1 MAFQLNPQLIQ
12 DALTKATQEL
22 PPLPTVIVKVM
33 QITEDADAGTINEL
47 ERLIRTDQAV
57 SSKLLRVV
65 NSAYFGLSGQVS
77 SLAQAVVILGYTQV
91 RNLVLSI
98 SMMSQFQA
106 IGTKAKDH
114 QQHLWELAFGA
125 ASGAQLIAKHK
136 RIEAKD
142 QELAFVGGLM
152 QNVGSLF
159 MLSTLQRSYLSVLE
173 ESENTKAWLS
183 DVETL
188 RLGTTHAAVGQ
199 QLLLKWKLPE
209 NLALI
214 VGRHEGPFGGEPVPA
229 LYAVHAGKRLAF
241 AATHPGCEVE
251 GYGIDPA
258 VREWLGFSDE
268 EYDWLIKAVKEK
280 VDHAVQLIG
289 GFE

>member
-12 DALTKATQEL
+12 DALKKATQEL
-22 PPLPTVIVKVM
+22 PPLPSVIVRVM

-114 QQHLWELAFGA
+114 QTRLWEIAFGA

-136 RIEAKD
+136 RIDAKD

-173 ESENTKAWLS
+173 EAENTKAWLS
-183 DVETL
+183 DVEML
-188 RLGTTHAAVGQ
+188 RLGITHANVGQ
-199 QLLLKWKLPE
+199 QLLAKWKLPE
-209 NLALI
+209 NLVLI
-214 VGRHEGPFGGEPVPA
+214 VGRHEGPFGGDPTPA
-229 LYAVHAGKRLAF
+229 LYSVHAAKRLAY
-241 AATHPGCEVE
+241 AAISPDNVTE
-251 GYGIDPA
+251 GYGIDPI
-258 VREWLGFSDE
+258 VREWLNFSDE
-268 EYDWLIKAVKEK
+268 EYTWLIQAVKEK
-280 VDHAVQLIG
+280 VDQAVQLIG
-289 GFE
+289 GMD